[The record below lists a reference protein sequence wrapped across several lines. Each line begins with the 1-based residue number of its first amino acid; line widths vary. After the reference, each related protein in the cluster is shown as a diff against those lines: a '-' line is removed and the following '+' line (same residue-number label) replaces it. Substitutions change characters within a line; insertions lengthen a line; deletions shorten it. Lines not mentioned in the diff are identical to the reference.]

1 MTDKAIYRRS
11 GMRTFYKVIDN
22 KVVIRVTNKE
32 SFSQVDVSEN
42 RFVIEDATDETSEI
56 TGAEFGQAFN
66 LAMDRIKN
74 ERV

>member
-1 MTDKAIYRRS
+1 MSEAVYRRS

-42 RFVIEDATDETSEI
+42 RFIVEDAIDETREI
-56 TGAEFGQAFN
+56 TAEEFDEAFN
-66 LAMDRIKN
+66 LAMERIKN
-74 ERV
+74 QTI